1 MAILFR
7 SSDKITCKIDGVTLK
22 VSPLTFQ
29 QKAEISST
37 YTMSAGEMVAD
48 HFKRTFLAIKY
59 AVKEASG
66 IELVDGSEY
75 KVELSESGVLTDEC
89 VDDLLNLEIGPKLMQ
104 ACANLINGVT
114 SELNNI
120 EGVKF
125 DLPKPAKSK
134 KK

>member
-1 MAILFR
+1 
-7 SSDKITCKIDGVTLK
+7 
-22 VSPLTFQ
+22 
-29 QKAEISST
+29 
-37 YTMSAGEMVAD
+37 MSAGEMVAD